1 MQNVATI
8 DLLDPNQKQVIF
20 TQSAWLNLRKA
31 GDTQYKF
38 IGLVPAQSSPKQTT
52 TAAPK
57 AAKSGCG
64 CGKKK

>member
-8 DLLDPNQKQVIF
+8 DTLDANQKQVIF
-20 TQSAWLNLRKA
+20 SQSAWLNLRKA

-38 IGLVPAQSSPKQTT
+38 IGLVPAQSSPKQAA
-52 TAAPK
+52 TAARK